1 LNGKRSGR
9 SGRSSFFLS
18 WPFATPEGEV
28 EASDQIVLSVNFM
41 HFSLFAFLHAL
52 IQFGQFVINI
62 GGWIDI
68 DEMIDY
74 ILYYR
79 KRDEF

>member
-1 LNGKRSGR
+1 VVEVAAQA
-9 SGRSSFFLS
+9 SS
-18 WPFATPEGEV
+18 
-28 EASDQIVLSVNFM
+28 SVGLLRRQKAKLRLPTKSCSPSISCI
-41 HFSLFAFLHAL
+41 SLCSLLHAF

-74 ILYYR
+74 SIGN
-79 KRDEF
+79 